1 MKASRKNLMALLM
14 ATMTMALVACGSSG
28 EVHQSSGTATQTQE
42 SKAAEEAE
50 PESETAA
57 SEETESATEEAVP
70 EPSEAV
76 AEYLEPAGLMN
87 SGNFSDP
94 EAFKGF
100 DSYQGKYFSSN
111 GESYESDVIFGETI
125 LKDHY
130 SGEIASTKQYADES
144 HNAVDNPQT
153 LDAGAV
159 GLVVTHTANTM
170 GMVVSFVVY
179 NPTDAA
185 AAFED
190 CLIIGFEETQALS
203 LVFSNGISFVMPSGL
218 GEGSETNTYEE
229 ITAAL
234 GEPFEE
240 QGINGQSQMQT
251 SCCWRDESGKHVL
264 KVDISGSNGRFHTT
278 GVSYKNFEFV
288 GE

>member
-1 MKASRKNLMALLM
+1 MKTLAKTIVALLL
-14 ATMTMALVACGSSG
+14 AALTMTLVACGSSG
-28 EVHQSSGTATQTQE
+28 EAHQSSGTATQTEE
-42 SKAAEEAE
+42 SKASEEAE

-130 SGEIASTKQYADES
+130 SGELSRTKQYADES
-144 HNAVDNPQT
+144 HNAVDNPET

-159 GLVVTHTANTM
+159 GLVETHAMNTM
-170 GMVVSFVVY
+170 GMGVSFVVY

-218 GEGSETNTYEE
+218 GEASETNTYEA
-229 ITAAL
+229 ITAVL
-234 GEPFEE
+234 GEPYEE
-240 QGINGQSQMQT
+240 KGLNSQSEKST

-264 KVDISGSNGRFHTT
+264 KVDIWESNGHFQTT

>member
-1 MKASRKNLMALLM
+1 MKASRKNLVALLM

-28 EVHQSSGTATQTQE
+28 EVHQSSGTATKTQE
-42 SKAAEEAE
+42 SKAAKEAE

-70 EPSEAV
+70 KPSEAV

-100 DSYQGKYFSSN
+100 DSYQGKYFSK
-111 GESYESDVIFGETI
+111 GETYESDVIFGETI

-130 SGEIASTKQYADES
+130 SGELSRTKQYADES
-144 HNAVDNPQT
+144 HNAVDNPET

-159 GLVVTHTANTM
+159 GLVETDTANTM
-170 GMVVSFVVY
+170 GMGVSFVVY
-179 NPTDAA
+179 NPTDAV

-218 GEGSETNTYEE
+218 GGASETNTYEE

-234 GEPFEE
+234 GEPYEE
-240 QGINGQSQMQT
+240 KGFHGESETST

-264 KVDISGSNGRFHTT
+264 KVDIWESDGHFQTT
-278 GVSYKNFEFV
+278 AVSYKNFEFV